1 MSYYSNMH
9 EKFSL
14 GLFLKKILLFWY
26 QNNPIFSMNEISM
39 QNMHNLFDKT
49 VNWGFAG
56 IVYVQNLRNQQPLNS
71 QSVSIQL
78 YYVYV
83 PFWRRGRLLL
93 GIYGLK

>member
-1 MSYYSNMH
+1 MT
-9 EKFSL
+9 
-14 GLFLKKILLFWY
+14 
-26 QNNPIFSMNEISM
+26 EISI

-78 YYVYV
+78 YYTYLSGEEEDCSWE
-83 PFWRRGRLLL
+83 FMA
-93 GIYGLK
+93 